1 MLYIPKIDDYLE
13 LLTDEEVED
22 FVVINFIEYFKSII
36 NKPNLKKV
44 TKWLY
49 IFLTSPEEADK
60 YVQSNSSDNCT
71 HHYNVEILNLFD
83 SE

>member
-49 IFLTSPEEADK
+49 IFLTSPKEADK
-60 YVQSNSSDNCT
+60 YVQSNSSDNCA

>member
-13 LLTDEEVED
+13 LSTDEEVED

-44 TKWLY
+44 TKIVLY
-49 IFLTSPEEADK
+49 FFNIT
-60 YVQSNSSDNCT
+60 
-71 HHYNVEILNLFD
+71 
-83 SE
+83 